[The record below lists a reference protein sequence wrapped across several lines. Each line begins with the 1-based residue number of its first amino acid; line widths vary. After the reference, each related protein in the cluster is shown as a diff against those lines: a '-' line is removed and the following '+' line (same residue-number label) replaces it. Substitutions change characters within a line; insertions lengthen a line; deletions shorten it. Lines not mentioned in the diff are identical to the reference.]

1 MLEMLK
7 HSINKS
13 NNLLN
18 TKETVGKV
26 EFMIG
31 CGDQLFENSKTVAHK
46 INDLVKTGKLE
57 ELSGLPFQWW
67 NIWAK
72 HVKSRVQ
79 RTRRDAEEGSGAI
92 DSATDGEGEDEVDY
106 YDEEEDEFDEVE
118 EDAPEV

>member
-18 TKETVGKV
+18 TKETVGRV

-31 CGDQLFENSKTVAHK
+31 CGDTIFANSKALAQKV
-46 INDLVKTGKLE
+46 NDYIKSGKLE

-79 RTRRDAEEGSGAI
+79 RTKRDTYDGSGAAEETENDEEEYGDYDEDEEI
-92 DSATDGEGEDEVDY
+92 EGEDAD
-106 YDEEEDEFDEVE
+106 DG
-118 EDAPEV
+118 

>member
-31 CGDQLFENSKTVAHK
+31 CGDTLFENSKTLAHK
-46 INDLVKTGKLE
+46 VNDYLKSGKLE

-79 RTRRDAEEGSGAI
+79 RTRRDAEGSGTI
-92 DSATDGEGEDEVDY
+92 DGEEEEEFYGYD
-106 YDEEEDEFDEVE
+106 DEEEELDEDGDVT
-118 EDAPEV
+118 DV

>member
-1 MLEMLK
+1 MLK

-18 TKETVGKV
+18 TKESVARI

-31 CGDQLFENSKTVAHK
+31 CGDKMFENGKSLAQH
-46 INDLVKTGKLE
+46 INEYIKTGALD
-57 ELSGLPFQWW
+57 ELSGLPMDWW

-79 RTRRDAEEGSGAI
+79 RTRRQALDGSGN
-92 DSATDGEGEDEVDY
+92 G
-106 YDEEEDEFDEVE
+106 EEDEEYIYDDE
-118 EDAPEV
+118 EDEEAESDTNDE